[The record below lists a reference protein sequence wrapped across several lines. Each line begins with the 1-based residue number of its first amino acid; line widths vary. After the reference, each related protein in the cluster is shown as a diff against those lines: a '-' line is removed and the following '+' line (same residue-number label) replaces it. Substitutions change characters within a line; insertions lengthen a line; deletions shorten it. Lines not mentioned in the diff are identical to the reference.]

1 MQKESELPTKTKS
14 NDEELPKIAR
24 ECLSLE
30 ETETSVSPIWSFSLC
45 NVHAKDVLS
54 LLKETIEN
62 FSNEGKSLI
71 PALKRV
77 KFVSSP
83 RPKEASC

>member
-14 NDEELPKIAR
+14 NDEELPKI

-30 ETETSVSPIWSFSLC
+30 ETKTTVSPSWSFSLH

-62 FSNEGKSLI
+62 FSSEGK
-71 PALKRV
+71 
-77 KFVSSP
+77 
-83 RPKEASC
+83 EA

>member
-54 LLKETIEN
+54 LLKETIES
-62 FSNEGKSLI
+62 FSTDEGKSLI

-83 RPKEASC
+83 RPKEA

>member
-1 MQKESELPTKTKS
+1 MQKESELPIKTKS
-14 NDEELPKIAR
+14 NDEELPEI

-30 ETETSVSPIWSFSLC
+30 ETKTTVSPSWSFSLR

-62 FSNEGKSLI
+62 FSSEGK
-71 PALKRV
+71 
-77 KFVSSP
+77 
-83 RPKEASC
+83 EA